1 MMKISILFVV
11 LLAFAL
17 LVEEGQCWG
26 RRRRRR
32 SGGRWS
38 LSRGGVTYTFRNG
51 ATVTGHGGF
60 NSIGVRVSIP
70 FGRKRRS
77 VMDGTELDAKRAT
90 AEQKATIPPV
100 MEVDNEK
107 KAKLEEKQP
116 KIDNNDKTLSAV
128 RQSQNR
134 KDNCDECIEVQPFN
148 INDQA
153 IENKTVEN
161 NDFVMVV
168 KYIEENTSALKLQAK
183 IKFEVFDVVK
193 SPVDS
198 VKEGETF
205 TIKAEMAKCPC
216 LSILDPGYYVVTG
229 SVNAEGQLV
238 LSNVLMEFE
247 R

>member
-1 MMKISILFVV
+1 MKISILFVV

-38 LSRGGVTYTFRNG
+38 LSNGGVTYTFRNG
-51 ATVTGHGGF
+51 ATVTGHGSLSNGG
-60 NSIGVRVSIP
+60 SVGVRVSIP

-77 VMDGTELDAKRAT
+77 VMDETELDAKRVT

-100 MEVDNEK
+100 IEVDDEK

-116 KIDNNDKTLSAV
+116 KIDNNDKTLSPV
-128 RQSQNR
+128 RQSQN
-134 KDNCDECIEVQPFN
+134 CDECIDVQPFN

-153 IENKTVEN
+153 VENKTVEN

-168 KYIEENTSALKLQAK
+168 KYIEENISALKLQAK

-216 LSILDPGYYVVTG
+216 LSILEPGYYVVTG

>member
-1 MMKISILFVV
+1 MKSLVFILY
-11 LLAFAL
+11 LCA
-17 LVEEGQCWG
+17 
-26 RRRRRR
+26 
-32 SGGRWS
+32 GRWS
-38 LSRGGVTYTFRNG
+38 ISNGGVTYKFRNG
-51 ATVTGHGGF
+51 ASVTGHGSFKNGG
-60 NSIGVRVSIP
+60 SVGVKVTIP

-77 VMDGTELDAKRAT
+77 VADETDVDTKKLIPAEEVT
-90 AEQKATIPPV
+90 AIPPV
-100 MEVDNEK
+100 FYVDDKK

-116 KIDNNDKTLSAV
+116 DVVKSDESLVAL

-134 KDNCDECIEVQPFN
+134 EDNCDECLDIQPFK
-148 INDQA
+148 INDRA
-153 IENKTVEN
+153 VENKTIEN

-168 KYIEENTSALKLQAK
+168 KYIEENISALKLQAK

-205 TIKAEMAKCPC
+205 TINAEMAKCPC